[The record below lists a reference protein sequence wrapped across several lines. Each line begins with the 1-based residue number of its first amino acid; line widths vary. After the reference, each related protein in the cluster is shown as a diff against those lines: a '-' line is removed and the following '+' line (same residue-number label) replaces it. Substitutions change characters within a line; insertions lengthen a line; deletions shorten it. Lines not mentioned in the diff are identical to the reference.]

1 MESRKVSKAV
11 SNDSCE
17 DDIDGL
23 IATYDGDAKALI
35 RALLDERKMLIHQI
49 EVAASAM
56 SVGFGRGWKPK
67 LPVD

>member
-17 DDIDGL
+17 DDIDSL
-23 IATYDGDAKALI
+23 IAAYDGDAKALI
-35 RALLDERKMLIHQI
+35 RALLEERKMLIHQI

-56 SVGFGRGWKPK
+56 SVGYGRGWKPK
-67 LPVD
+67 LPID